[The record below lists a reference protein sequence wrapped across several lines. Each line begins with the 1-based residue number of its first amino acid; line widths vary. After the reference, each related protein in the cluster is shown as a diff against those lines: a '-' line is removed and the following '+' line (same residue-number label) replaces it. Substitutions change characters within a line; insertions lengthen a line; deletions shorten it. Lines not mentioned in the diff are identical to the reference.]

1 MELSC
6 PSCSVKHRT
15 EDHVGAFEILC
26 VCGYSILVPDEA
38 AFAEPAPPPS
48 HASRVPTTLDAEDS
62 ELAIPAPESDS
73 TPAAFEMTPPEE
85 LPDGMVYDPFEVSEM
100 GVSTETPVPVA
111 SPTDNLA
118 PPPPETGGLGF
129 ESIVPD
135 VSFEEPAAPVAAPKA
150 KPTAPAPE
158 RAAGQKIVERVQA
171 ASLGR
176 LLGHSYGL
184 RCEGLDRE
192 RLVEIAGRC
201 EALVKARPW
210 LESELR
216 NRGLTLSALADDA
229 KLANVPEV
237 VALEVY
243 LACYELGG
251 TCSLERSQ

>member
-38 AFAEPAPPPS
+38 AFAEPAPVTS

-62 ELAIPAPESDS
+62 ELAIPAPEPEAA
-73 TPAAFEMTPPEE
+73 PAAFEMTPPEE

-100 GVSTETPVPVA
+100 GAATETPAIV
-111 SPTDNLA
+111 A
-118 PPPPETGGLGF
+118 PPTENFTPPTETAGLGF
-129 ESIVPD
+129 ESIVPEA
-135 VSFEEPAAPVAAPKA
+135 SFEAPAATPTKAPAAAPAAP
-150 KPTAPAPE
+150 
-158 RAAGQKIVERVQA
+158 RAAVGQKIVERVQA

-176 LLGHSYGL
+176 LLGHSYEL

-192 RLVEIAGRC
+192 RLVEIANRC

-216 NRGLTLSALADDA
+216 NRGLVLSALADDT

-251 TCSLERSQ
+251 TCSLERSP